1 MKRQR
6 IDSARQL
13 RRAQTEA
20 EGILWSR
27 LRSGRLSGLKFRR
40 QHAIAPFIVD
50 FACLSCRLIVE
61 LDGSQHAE
69 RTAQDEERSL
79 FLSGKG
85 FRVIRF
91 WNRDVLTNLEGVLA
105 TILAECEEVSA
116 TM

>member
-6 IDSARQL
+6 IDTARQL
-13 RRAQTEA
+13 RVAQTEA

-27 LRSGRLSGLKFRR
+27 LRAGRLAGLKFRR

-61 LDGSQHAE
+61 LGSQHAE
-69 RTAQDEERSL
+69 RTLEDEERTV
-79 FLSGKG
+79 FLSNRG

-91 WNRDVLTNLEGVLA
+91 WNRDVLTNLEGVLES
-105 TILAECEEVSA
+105 ILAECDEHSA
-116 TM
+116 T